1 METGELSTS
10 VLVLISGI
18 LIVGVAIAKFAE
30 KYRMPHPIPLVITG
44 LGLGRVLLYL
54 NPETPL
60 VQIAGF
66 DFIAQLTLAAV
77 LFYAGLTLN
86 LRELRL
92 SIVNVLL
99 LATIGVLATALIGG
113 FTIAVV
119 TAAIGIPVGIA
130 AFVIGAILAPTDP
143 AALFSVLESGGVRVK
158 RKLFSI
164 LEGEAVF
171 NDATSVILV
180 ILVFEPIVIASL
192 VSASG
197 DLNWGFILAEFV
209 ASMGLGV
216 VIGYLVAKVIG
227 WAIPKAGDDTNVSIL
242 TATTPFLAYGVG
254 ELFTVFY
261 IHPGALAA
269 VFAGLFMANARRI
282 GLEPLPQRS
291 MRGVMKNVSFFF
303 EIAVFVLLGYSLS
316 VPLIP
321 GEIDIDGRTIPAIQ
335 LLDGRI
341 IPTETI
347 GFVLAYPGVIVLGLL
362 TAFLVIVVAR
372 PISVFLVTAG
382 DRSMG
387 FKERFF
393 LSWAGIKGVAS
404 AALAAISVTVIIQ
417 ESTLPSYVNEIAT
430 VVPTIYAIVFIVL
443 FVSLVVQGLSTS
455 YLANVLGLTEKYDL
469 ATEIIVHRNA
479 TRQALLNLVDQYTEG
494 KLEAAMYSRLKA
506 ELEEEI
512 YDLEEKLRRV
522 LSERRARLQEL
533 GIREELFKI
542 KMEFYEN
549 QFESEQ
555 ITEGTFQSL
564 KSELEVEI
572 EEIRNRIRM
581 QERIIPAEE
590 KNEEQSL

>member
-1 METGELSTS
+1 MQGQELSTTL
-10 VLVLISGI
+10 LVLIAGI
-18 LIVGVAIAKFAE
+18 LILGVAIAKAAE
-30 KYRMPHPIPLVITG
+30 RYRVPHPIPLVVTG
-44 LGLGRVLLYL
+44 LALGRILLYF

-92 SIVNVLL
+92 SIVNVML

-113 FTIAVV
+113 FTIAIA

-130 AFVIGAILAPTDP
+130 AFLIGAILAPTDP
-143 AALFSVLESGGVRVK
+143 AALFSVLESGGIRVK
-158 RKLFSI
+158 RKIFSI

-171 NDATSVILV
+171 NDATSVILA

-192 VSASG
+192 ANIAGGS
-197 DLNWGFILAEFV
+197 NWGLIVGEFL

-216 VIGYLVAKVIG
+216 VLGYVVAQIIG

-254 ELFTVFY
+254 ELFTIFY

-269 VFAGLFMANARRI
+269 VFAGIFMANARRI

-303 EIAVFVLLGYSLS
+303 EIAVFILLGYSLS

-321 GEIDIDGRTIPAIQ
+321 EEVEIN
-335 LLDGRI
+335 GRI

-347 GFVLAYPGVIVLGLL
+347 GFVIEFPGVIVLGLL
-362 TAFLVIVVAR
+362 TAVLVILVAR

-382 DRSMG
+382 DRRMG

-404 AALAAISVTVIIQ
+404 AALAAISVTVIINYSRAI
-417 ESTLPSYVNEIAT
+417 EDAIARGSYISTISTI
-430 VVPTIYAIVFIVL
+430 VPTIYAIVFIVL

-455 YLANVLGLTEKYDL
+455 YLANLLGLAEKYDL
-469 ATEIIVHRNA
+469 ATEITVHRNA

-494 KLEAAMYSRLKA
+494 KIDSAMYSRLKS

-512 YDLEEKLRRV
+512 YTLEDNLRRV
-522 LSERRARLQEL
+522 LAERRAQIQEL
-533 GIREELFKI
+533 GIREEIFRI
-542 KMEFYEN
+542 KLEFYEN
-549 QFESEQ
+549 QFESEK

-564 KSELEVEI
+564 KSELEAEI
-572 EEIRNRIRM
+572 EEIRNRIRR
-581 QERIIPAEE
+581 QEKSIPDESEE
-590 KNEEQSL
+590 N